1 MSSVRSCLASSGCG
15 LSASQ
20 NGAAGATPYFRGLG
34 RSPGLRARRWRTP
47 AVSQSNALTFV
58 GLDVHRDTIAIAVL
72 RPAEQLPLEQTIA
85 STEETTKTD

>member
-1 MSSVRSCLASSGCG
+1 M
-15 LSASQ
+15 
-20 NGAAGATPYFRGLG
+20 
-34 RSPGLRARRWRTP
+34 
-47 AVSQSNALTFV
+47 SQSNALTFV

>member
-1 MSSVRSCLASSGCG
+1 
-15 LSASQ
+15 
-20 NGAAGATPYFRGLG
+20 
-34 RSPGLRARRWRTP
+34 
-47 AVSQSNALTFV
+47 LTFV